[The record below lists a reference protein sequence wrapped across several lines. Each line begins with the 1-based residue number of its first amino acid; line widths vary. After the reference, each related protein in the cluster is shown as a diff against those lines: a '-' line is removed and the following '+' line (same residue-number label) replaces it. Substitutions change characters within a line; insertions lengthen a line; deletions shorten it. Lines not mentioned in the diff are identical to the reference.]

1 MTANSFEPFGGW
13 IEKKNLLCDTYKNAK
28 PFEHVVIPNFFNDSF
43 VNELER
49 IFPSQK
55 EKGWYKYY
63 NPIEKKTALNDFS
76 DLPLF
81 KSLFDILQ
89 SDIFVKHIQ
98 DITSISNLEKDP
110 YLHGAGIHYHSTGGK
125 LDMHLDYSVHPISQK
140 ERRVNLIIY
149 LNKEWKEE
157 YNGDIQLWNSEFTHL
172 VKKIY
177 PVFNTAVLF
186 NTSDDS
192 WHGLPTPIKCPP
204 NIGRKSVAIYYV
216 SDLRTNSVVRY
227 KAQFRPLPDQPVN
240 EGLKKLYDIRS
251 KRIITKEDLI
261 EVYPDWESEG
271 NGFW

>member
-1 MTANSFEPFGGW
+1 MTSNIFEPFGDW
-13 IEKKNLLCDTYKNAK
+13 IENKKLLCDTYKNAQ
-28 PFEHVVIPNFFNDSF
+28 PFEHIVIPNFFNDSF
-43 VNELER
+43 ANELER
-49 IFPSQK
+49 NFPLQN

-76 DLPLF
+76 NFPIF

-89 SDIFVKHIQ
+89 SESFVKHVQ

-157 YNGDIQLWNSEFTHL
+157 YNGDIQLWDSDFTHP
-172 VKKIY
+172 VQKIY

-186 NTSDDS
+186 NTSDNS
-192 WHGLPTPIKCPP
+192 WHGLPRPIVCPP

-227 KAQFRPLPDQPVN
+227 KAQFRPLPNQYVS
-240 EGLKKLYDIRS
+240 EGLKKLYEIRS
-251 KRIITKEDLI
+251 KRIITNEDLK
-261 EVYPDWESEG
+261 ELYPDWESEG